1 MTRAQLPDDLRDAPP
16 GAKLVYLTLRDA
28 ERPLAV
34 HELTAR
40 ALLASST
47 ARDSLGRLED
57 RGLVTT
63 DAPVADDRETHYRLT
78 EE

>member
-1 MTRAQLPDDLRDAPP
+1 MTSAQLPDDLHDAPP
-16 GAKLVYLTLRDA
+16 GAKLVYLTLRYA

-47 ARDSLGRLED
+47 ARDSLGRLKD

-63 DAPVADDRETHYRLT
+63 DAAATDDRETHYRLT
-78 EE
+78 DE